1 MWLFVII
8 LLGGIYQSISYFKQ
22 YLCKTVL
29 LSSVIKIDVERSFVC
44 AYSYIKQINICH
56 VFVQNLDIG
65 HVYIYSQ
72 IKQGSQKPSAM
83 SEKKTRLRHNTGN
96 QFIYI
101 DIVQS
106 SMGLHMHGDQTQR
119 NFTLLKHRKISS
131 LKPFTEMTNKLGTKR
146 TVCQIFFCKVYKSY
160 CFWTFITILRLRITR
175 QLIIV

>member
-22 YLCKTVL
+22 YVYETIF

-65 HVYIYSQ
+65 HVYIYSH
-72 IKQGSQKPSAM
+72 IKQDSQKPSAM

-96 QFIYI
+96 QFTYI

-106 SMGLHMHGDQTQR
+106 SMGLRAWGSDTKEFHPFKTQK
-119 NFTLLKHRKISS
+119 NILL
-131 LKPFTEMTNKLGTKR
+131 E
-146 TVCQIFFCKVYKSY
+146 
-160 CFWTFITILRLRITR
+160 TFYGNDK
-175 QLIIV
+175 

>member
-22 YLCKTVL
+22 YLCKRVL

-72 IKQGSQKPSAM
+72 IKQDSQKPIHLF
-83 SEKKTRLRHNTGN
+83 T
-96 QFIYI
+96 
-101 DIVQS
+101 
-106 SMGLHMHGDQTQR
+106 HGDQTQR

-146 TVCQIFFCKVYKSY
+146 TVCQIIFCKVYKSY
-160 CFWTFITILRLRITR
+160 CFWTFITILRIRITR

>member
-22 YLCKTVL
+22 YVCKTVL

-72 IKQGSQKPSAM
+72 IKQDSQKPIHLFTHAWGSDTKEFPPFKTQKKYPSWNLLRKWQIN
-83 SEKKTRLRHNTGN
+83 SEQNGQFARLLSVKFIKVTVFELLS
-96 QFIYI
+96 QFYA
-101 DIVQS
+101 S
-106 SMGLHMHGDQTQR
+106 
-119 NFTLLKHRKISS
+119 
-131 LKPFTEMTNKLGTKR
+131 E
-146 TVCQIFFCKVYKSY
+146 
-160 CFWTFITILRLRITR
+160 
-175 QLIIV
+175 

>member
-22 YLCKTVL
+22 YVCKTVL

-72 IKQGSQKPSAM
+72 IKQDSQKPIH
-83 SEKKTRLRHNTGN
+83 L
-96 QFIYI
+96 
-101 DIVQS
+101 
-106 SMGLHMHGDQTQR
+106 
-119 NFTLLKHRKISS
+119 FTHAWGSDTKEFHPFKHRKISS

-146 TVCQIFFCKVYKSY
+146 TVCQIIFCKVYKSY
-160 CFWTFITILRLRITR
+160 CFWTFITILRIRITR